1 MGQPQKTFPKI
12 LIIFFMVLISFIVS
26 LGLSNL
32 NFMRGF
38 EDQLINLRFA
48 WKNHLEPAE
57 RIQEG
62 VIKEG
67 DKVDSDIMI
76 IGIDETSLSSDFLGP
91 WPWERK
97 VHADFLKYFRY
108 DNGKY
113 APHFVLFDIFFDQY
127 RQSTA
132 NEEFVENLAAYLYD
146 NDISAKDKTGFL
158 DKAKAAYYKVPT
170 ADQVLFE
177 EMKHHD
183 NVFFDYLS
191 QYGEEERLSAEE
203 LAPRV
208 QELLKHHLPL
218 KKPGLHKGEYV
229 VENPEVYMKT
239 RVAKRMSPVIS
250 DVKPPVVEIMKEAQG
265 VGSAWVE
272 ADLDGSIRKMPLVFL
287 YDDERVISEPV
298 FLPTIDLIFVIQY
311 FKASVKDI
319 EVVFGKHI
327 KIKDAI
333 IPIKEKDEE
342 GGYKTIKE
350 IKQDVVIPIDKE
362 GKMHIN
368 FQGESHSFENMSY
381 AFVNADVDNDNA
393 ALYKNRTL
401 LIGFYST
408 AGLGETKDY
417 FNTPYGSMY
426 GIEIHANAIETIL
439 KRDFIKPVSVAVQ
452 YLITIFLILAVAI
465 LFFRFNIIKGLI
477 IAVVGLILV
486 FSFSGL
492 AFAGSIFGL
501 NIFKAPLYLLNMTI
515 PLSAVLTSLII
526 NISYKVL
533 TEEKDK
539 KFLKSTFS
547 QYISPELIDIMY
559 EAKTMPQLGGSSDII
574 TAYFTDI
581 QGFSTFSEK
590 LTAPQVVELL
600 NEYLSTMTD
609 ILIEEKG
616 TLDKYEGDA
625 IIAFFGAPMK
635 FSDNAVRAC
644 KVAIKMQDA
653 LGDLRRKWKSEI
665 SDENRNTKNLSAEHW
680 VPGDKW
686 PKIVHDMRMRIGINT
701 GEIVTGNMGSKMRMN
716 YTMMGD
722 SVNLAARLESGA
734 KQYGVFSLISEM
746 TFKHAFLDEEGQEH
760 LVSDFFEARFLD
772 RLTVVGKSEPVAV
785 YELISLKGE
794 LTEDEKKLLS
804 LFDKAMKLY
813 QETKW
818 DEAKELFL
826 EASKVERFPEHKLTP
841 SLLFAMRCEEFKNNP
856 PVPKGEVWDGVYR
869 LDSK

>member
-1 MGQPQKTFPKI
+1 MAQQQKTFSKI
-12 LIIFFMVLISFIVS
+12 LIIFFMVLISFLVS
-26 LGLSNL
+26 LGLSNF
-32 NFMRGF
+32 NFMQGF

-48 WKNHLEPAE
+48 WKNHLEPPE

-67 DKVDSDIMI
+67 DKVKSDIMI
-76 IGIDETSLSSDFLGP
+76 LGIDETSLSSDFLGP

-113 APHFVLFDIFFDQY
+113 APHFILFDIFFDQY

-132 NEEFVENLAAYLYD
+132 NEEFVANLASYLYD
-146 NDISAKDKTGFL
+146 NDFSFKDKTGFL
-158 DKAKAAYYKVPT
+158 DKAKAAYHKVPT
-170 ADQVLFE
+170 ADKILFE
-177 EMKHHD
+177 EMKHHN

-208 QELLKHHLPL
+208 EELLKYHFPI
-218 KKPGLHKGEYV
+218 KKPGLNKEEYV
-229 VENPEVYMKT
+229 VENPELYMNT
-239 RVAKRMSPVIS
+239 RISKRMSPVIS
-250 DVKPPVVEIMKEAQG
+250 DVKPPVVEIMKEAKG

-272 ADLDGSIRKMPLVFL
+272 ADLDGSIRKMPLIFL
-287 YDDERVISEPV
+287 YDDERIIKDPV
-298 FLPTIDLIFVIQY
+298 FLPTIDLIFVMHY
-311 FKASVKDI
+311 FQASVKDI

-327 KIKDAI
+327 KIKNAT

-342 GGYKTIKE
+342 EGGYKTLKE
-350 IKQDVVIPIDKE
+350 IKQDVIIPIDNE
-362 GKMHIN
+362 GKMYIN

-439 KRDFIKPVSVAVQ
+439 KRDFINPLPMGIQ

-477 IAVVGLILV
+477 IAVAGLILV

-501 NIFKAPLYLLNMTI
+501 NIIKAPLYLLNMTI
-515 PLSAVLTSLII
+515 PLSAVLISLII

-600 NEYLSTMTD
+600 NEYLSVMTD

-635 FSDNAVRAC
+635 FADNAVRAC
-644 KVAIKMQDA
+644 RVSIKMQNA
-653 LGDLRRKWKSEI
+653 LLDLRKKWKSEM
-665 SDENRNTKNLSAEHW
+665 SDESRNTKKLSAEHW
-680 VPGDKW
+680 TPGDKW

-734 KQYGVFSLISEM
+734 KQYGVFTLISEM
-746 TFKHAFLDEEGQEH
+746 TYKHSFVDENGETHQ
-760 LVSDFFEARFLD
+760 VSDF
-772 RLTVVGKSEPVAV
+772 
-785 YELISLKGE
+785 LK
-794 LTEDEKKLLS
+794 
-804 LFDKAMKLY
+804 FD
-813 QETKW
+813 
-818 DEAKELFL
+818 F
-826 EASKVERFPEHKLTP
+826 
-841 SLLFAMRCEEFKNNP
+841 
-856 PVPKGEVWDGVYR
+856 
-869 LDSK
+869 